1 MDKTVI
7 IIVFFVISA
16 VNKVTL
22 LGRLG
27 QDPVLRGNERTPVVT
42 FSIATKESWKSR
54 ENDGEHNIRTE
65 WHNIAV
71 FNGNLQNIVMDRVKK
86 GMRVQIEGS
95 IKYSEYEKEGVQ
107 IRGVSIVAQDLITF
121 DKSGS
126 SSSSDRDEFDDLF
139 GEGQRHNPH

>member
-1 MDKTVI
+1 MSCS
-7 IIVFFVISA
+7 FSA

-22 LGRLG
+22 LGRVG
-27 QDPVLRGNERTPVVT
+27 QDPVLRGNERTPVAT
-42 FSIATKESWKSR
+42 FSIATNESWKSK
-54 ENDGEHNIRTE
+54 ENDGEYNIRTE

-71 FNGNLQNIVMDRVKK
+71 FREGLQNIVMDRVKK

-121 DKSGS
+121 GNAGMNLLL
-126 SSSSDRDEFDDLF
+126 RLF
-139 GEGQRHNPH
+139 

>member
-1 MDKTVI
+1 M
-7 IIVFFVISA
+7 
-16 VNKVTL
+16 NKVTL

-42 FSIATKESWKSR
+42 FSIATNESWKSK
-54 ENDGEHNIRTE
+54 ENDDEYQIRTE

-71 FNGNLQNIVMDRVKK
+71 FSEPLQNIVMDRVKR
-86 GMRVQIEGS
+86 GMRVQIEGR
-95 IKYSEYEKEGVQ
+95 IRYSEYEKEGVL

-121 DKSGS
+121 GNAGSYSSGG
-126 SSSSDRDEFDDLF
+126 DEFDDLF